1 MSLQLIQEDSA
12 VATRALVAL
21 GYLRANLPEYEI
33 PPRLA
38 PRLAGIALRMVVQIF
53 PSLPPPPKTNGHR
66 LEAIQGL
73 PIPALPPPPPL
84 PEIDYDPFRQAGCCR
99 ALLLEIIRRAAYD
112 WVLYRLSSDL
122 ANKRLA
128 EDAFEWLFVEDAASK
143 ASRERAFS
151 GKSITSLLSICEQL
165 DMAPEKVRARVRKL
179 TIKDVM
185 SVGRPAE
192 KRHPPAEECGFNEH
206 PIHLSADFMS
216 SIDQISVS
224 Q

>member
-1 MSLQLIQEDSA
+1 MNLQLVHEGSVA
-12 VATRALVAL
+12 ATRALVAL
-21 GYLRANLPEYEI
+21 AYLRQHLPEYEV

-38 PRLAGIALRMVVQIF
+38 PRLAGIALRSFVQVF
-53 PSLPPPPKTNGHR
+53 PTLPPPPKTNGHS
-66 LEAIQGL
+66 LASVEGL
-73 PIPALPPPPPL
+73 VIPRLPPPPPL
-84 PEIDYDPFRQAGCCR
+84 PEVDYDPSKQVGCCR

-122 ANKRLA
+122 GNKRLA
-128 EDAFEWLFVEDAASK
+128 EDAFEWLFGEGDESK
-143 ASRERAFS
+143 YAKERASS
-151 GKSITSLLSICEQL
+151 GKSLTSFLSICEVL
-165 DMAPEKVRARVRKL
+165 DLGPEKVRARVRKL

-206 PIHLSADFMS
+206 EVHLDLELMAAL
-216 SIDQISVS
+216 DQDMAA